1 MTKFVDC
8 LVRLPNLRTLDI
20 FSTSRVDLTPMKQEL
35 GRECVRF
42 PSIREL
48 WVCSLLVAFVG
59 NCPNVESVTVTG
71 AQFQEVEVLCS
82 HGKRLRRIAGIN
94 KAHVPRGELRI
105 LLWSQAFSPTVT
117 TMEVVESCS
126 NLQQISIQDAI
137 GSIRMPIVSPLV
149 KNLWDPRTHCFC
161 IG

>member
-59 NCPNVESVTVTG
+59 NCPNVESVTVTDG
-71 AQFQEVEVLCS
+71 LSIEVLCS
-82 HGKRLRRIAGIN
+82 RREELKKLKRVAGVQKEYVLQREHRHIMVGASCSL
-94 KAHVPRGELRI
+94 KA
-105 LLWSQAFSPTVT
+105 LLWKSYGAVQTSRRYL
-117 TMEVVESCS
+117 S
-126 NLQQISIQDAI
+126 
-137 GSIRMPIVSPLV
+137 RMILGVSAHL
-149 KNLWDPRTHCFC
+149 L
-161 IG
+161 